1 MVVLPGFSKPQ
12 AAQKAEEIR
21 SAMKRTTYLTK
32 DRHNIALRASFGI
45 AAFPDDSDTRAG
57 LLALA
62 DKAMF
67 HIKQTGK
74 DSIGISKL

>member
-1 MVVLPGFSKPQ
+1 MQ
-12 AAQKAEEIR
+12 
-21 SAMKRTTYLTK
+21 RTIYLTK

-45 AAFPDDSDTRAG
+45 ALFPDESNTRAG

-67 HIKQTGK
+67 RVKQTGK
-74 DSIGISKL
+74 NSIGMTQF

>member
-1 MVVLPGFSKPQ
+1 MQ
-12 AAQKAEEIR
+12 
-21 SAMKRTTYLTK
+21 RTVYLAK

-45 AAFPDDSDTRAG
+45 AVFPDDSNTRAG

-67 HIKQTGK
+67 RVKQTGK
-74 DSIGISKL
+74 DSIGITQF

>member
-1 MVVLPGFSKPQ
+1 
-12 AAQKAEEIR
+12 
-21 SAMKRTTYLTK
+21 MKRTVYLTK
-32 DRHNIALRASFGI
+32 DRHNISLRASFGI
-45 AAFPDDSDTRAG
+45 AVFPDDSDTRTG

-74 DSIGISKL
+74 DSVGITNL